1 LTIRAASN
9 TFNLMVELH
18 AAPDPARLDAV
29 FHALGDATRRN
40 MLRDLASGQR
50 TVGELAAPFDM
61 SLAAASK
68 HIRSLEKAGL
78 VRRTIRGRTHV
89 CRLEPRALADA
100 HEWISF
106 YERFWNSRFDVLED
120 LLRRA
125 DTPDPQGDEQ

>member
-1 LTIRAASN
+1 MTIHAASN

-18 AAPDPARLDAV
+18 AAADPARLDAV